1 MTISEKVAY
10 LKGLADGL
18 DLQEKPSKEGKLI
31 AKIIDILEDVG
42 FAVEDLEVEVEAL
55 TDEVESVAEDLSDV
69 ETMVFEDWEDEDDED
84 ACGGGCC
91 CSSLDD
97 DDFFEIECP
106 SCGEDIVIDESI
118 LDIGEVTCPNCGDK
132 FSMDLVDEAEAGRG
146 IIGQETRN
154 APSRPGWG
162 RYCFC
167 LGKGGTIP
175 VWSLKPSGCR
185 GRIAPRRRFP
195 GPAGQGPVG

>member
-31 AKIIDILEDVG
+31 AKIIDILENVG

-97 DDFFEIECP
+97 DDFFAP
-106 SCGEDIVIDESI
+106 AAARTLSS
-118 LDIGEVTCPNCGDK
+118 TRA
-132 FSMDLVDEAEAGRG
+132 SWTLVRSLAPTAATSSPWIWWTRRK
-146 IIGQETRN
+146 QRTRTRNNRTRN
-154 APSRPGWG
+154 AQRPQPAW
-162 RYCFC
+162 
-167 LGKGGTIP
+167 LGALSFLLGERGVIP
-175 VWSLKPSGCR
+175 AWSPKPSGCR

>member
-10 LKGLADGL
+10 LKGLTDGL

-132 FSMDLVDEAEAGRG
+132 FSRDWVDEAEA
-146 IIGQETRN
+146 EDEE
-154 APSRPGWG
+154 
-162 RYCFC
+162 
-167 LGKGGTIP
+167 
-175 VWSLKPSGCR
+175 
-185 GRIAPRRRFP
+185 
-195 GPAGQGPVG
+195 